1 MPHASLIRIRTPSF
15 FKKTQGPRSGKTVC
29 TCFDRELTV
38 RVTSQRRR
46 PGSAKMLEDAAS
58 LGGQGSEAT
67 GGAGL
72 GEKRDQETLGDARLR
87 ESVFTGKQF

>member
-1 MPHASLIRIRTPSF
+1 
-15 FKKTQGPRSGKTVC
+15 
-29 TCFDRELTV
+29 
-38 RVTSQRRR
+38 
-46 PGSAKMLEDAAS
+46 MLEDAAS